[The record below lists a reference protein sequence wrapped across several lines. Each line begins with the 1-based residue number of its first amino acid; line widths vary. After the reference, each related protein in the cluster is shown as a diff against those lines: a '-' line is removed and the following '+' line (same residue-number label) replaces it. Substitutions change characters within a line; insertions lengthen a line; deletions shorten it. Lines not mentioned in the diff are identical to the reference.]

1 MSLINR
7 LLQDLDKR
15 RSRQTE
21 DVQIPRGARATTES
35 ARTSMPGAKAWLL
48 ALLVC
53 AVAAATYLW
62 QTDSRLASKVDG
74 LLADVRDTPPA
85 SAENTLNPEIT
96 VAQVE
101 AALMIPVFQ
110 LSNELAS
117 PPRTSPLA
125 LGVDTSAVASR
136 EKREAKAPVPR
147 NGSGSGRKAAVST
160 PDPKPQRV
168 AETAPVKQ
176 PEKRSVALA
185 ASLDVAKST
194 APVKRS
200 ADTARQPDVSRSD
213 SLEEIVI
220 PADLPVSPIEKQAR
234 QLTPYERAESDFRK
248 GVASLRQGRMSG
260 AEEYFRSAIEED
272 RSHVAARQA
281 LIGILIDAGR
291 NGDAEAV
298 LSEALS
304 INPRQ
309 PREAIILARLQVER
323 GDLDAALRTLEG
335 VSTYAGADAGYF
347 SFLAAVFQRASQ
359 HEEAA
364 KQYRNALAL
373 MPRNAIWMMG
383 LGISLKALGDRDGA
397 KDAFGRAAA
406 TGTLNPE
413 LQAFVVQQY
422 TALELAAR

>member
-1 MSLINR
+1 MSLINQ

-21 DVQIPRGARATTES
+21 DVQIPRGVRATTES
-35 ARTSMPGAKAWLL
+35 ARTSMPGAKVWLL

-53 AVAAATYLW
+53 GVAAATYLW
-62 QTDSRLASKVDG
+62 QADSRLASKVGG
-74 LLADVRDTPPA
+74 LLAVVRDTPPA
-85 SAENTLNPEIT
+85 PDDNTVISEIT
-96 VAQVE
+96 VAHVE

-117 PPRTSPLA
+117 PPQTSRLA
-125 LGVDTSAVASR
+125 LSVDTSAAAPR
-136 EKREAKAPVPR
+136 EKRESRTPVLR
-147 NGSGSGRKAAVST
+147 NGSGSGRKTAVST

-168 AETAPVKQ
+168 TETAPVKQ
-176 PEKRSVALA
+176 AEKRSQVVAV
-185 ASLDVAKST
+185 SINNAKST
-194 APVKRS
+194 TPVKRPT
-200 ADTARQPDVSRSD
+200 DMVGQPDVSRSD
-213 SLEEIVI
+213 ALEEIVI
-220 PADLPVSPIEKQAR
+220 PADLPISPIEKQAR
-234 QLTPYERAESDFRK
+234 QLTPYERAENDFRK
-248 GVASLRQGRMSG
+248 GVASLRQGRMSR
-260 AEEYFRSAIEED
+260 AEEYFRSAVEED

-298 LSEALS
+298 LSEVLS
-304 INPRQ
+304 LNPRQ
-309 PREAIILARLQVER
+309 PREAMVLARLQVER
-323 GDLDAALRTLEG
+323 GDLQAAIVTLEG
-335 VSTYAGADAGYF
+335 VSAYAGADAGYF
-347 SFLAAVFQRASQ
+347 SFLAAVFQRASR

-406 TGTLNPE
+406 TGTLSPE